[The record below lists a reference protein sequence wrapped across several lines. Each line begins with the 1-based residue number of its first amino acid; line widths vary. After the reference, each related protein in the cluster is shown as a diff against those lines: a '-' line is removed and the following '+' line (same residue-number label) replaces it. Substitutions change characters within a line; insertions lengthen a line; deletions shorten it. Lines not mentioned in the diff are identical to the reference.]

1 MNNEEKY
8 YTRRQMAKILSVH
21 PMTIFREIQ
30 RGKIR
35 AIKVGN
41 DYRISESAF
50 NEYTKSQEVNQEEGK
65 DK

>member
-1 MNNEEKY
+1 MKEEKY
-8 YTRRQMAKILSVH
+8 YSRKEVAKILSVH

-41 DYRISESAF
+41 DYRISEAAF
-50 NEYTKSQEVNQEEGK
+50 NDYVRSQEVKQESVKE
-65 DK
+65 

>member
-1 MNNEEKY
+1 
-8 YTRRQMAKILSVH
+8 MAKILSVH

-50 NEYTKSQEVNQEEGK
+50 NEYVKDQEVNQEEGEK
-65 DK
+65 KG

>member
-1 MNNEEKY
+1 MNEEKY
-8 YTRRQMAKILSVH
+8 YTRKEVAKILSVH

-50 NEYTKSQEVNQEEGK
+50 NEYLKSQEVKK
-65 DK
+65 D